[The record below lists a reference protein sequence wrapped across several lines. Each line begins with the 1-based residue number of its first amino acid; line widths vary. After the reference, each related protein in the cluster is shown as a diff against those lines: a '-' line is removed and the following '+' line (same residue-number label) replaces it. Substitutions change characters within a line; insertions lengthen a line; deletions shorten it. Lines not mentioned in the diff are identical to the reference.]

1 MTATAS
7 GKMVYRLEEGGAEM
21 VSLLGGK
28 GAHASEMARIGVPV
42 PPGFVITTETSLE
55 YFRQGHRLPDGLWDE
70 IVRHVH
76 TLEEQTGRRFGAPE
90 NPLVVSV
97 RSGAPVSMPGMMDT
111 ILNMG
116 VTDTTIAGLAQMMG
130 DDRPALDAFRR
141 LIQGFGDV
149 VLGIP
154 KARFET
160 TLEAAKQRAGAAFD
174 YELQPDA
181 LRGLIAEFKGIIEE
195 ASGAPLSDDPW
206 TLLQAAVEAVFNSWN
221 NPRAITYRDFQGISH
236 DMGTACVIMA
246 MVFGNLGDDSG
257 TGVLFSRNPGSGERG
272 LYGEFLPNAQGED
285 VVAGIRTP
293 QRIQTLRTAW
303 PDIYEQIEETARRLE
318 THYKDVQDIEF
329 TVERGKLY
337 ILQTRSAKRTA
348 AAAVRIAVELE
359 AEGLL
364 TQEQALGRVEAG
376 EISAVLMPH
385 FEAEAKVEAVQAGR
399 LFAEGVGASPG
410 AVSGVVVMDPDKVA
424 AIEDGGQP
432 TILVRQETSPDD
444 VHGIIRA
451 HGVLTSRGGMTSH
464 AAVVTRGLGKPCV
477 VGCEELRFDADG
489 SATARGRT
497 IAEGDVISLDGA
509 TGEIFAGKVQTV
521 APRPGDL
528 AELNTLLGWADAAR
542 RLQVWANADTP
553 EDAQR
558 ARANGAEG
566 IGLCRTE
573 HMFFAEERLRHI
585 RRLLAIGPDASQL
598 IRRVDELEA
607 ALENAPASEQGAMRK
622 RLDEARAARDASE
635 TVQGFHAELAELER
649 FQTEDFYGIFKA
661 MEGLPVV
668 IRLLDAPL
676 HEFLPDYAELSQEVA
691 ELTRRLMGDRRMEAW
706 LREGQELLN
715 RSASELEQ
723 HPAGKRVIEWLS
735 AAALP
740 EHAEDEERLR
750 AELEEKE
757 QTLAL
762 VAHLRESNPMLGHRG
777 CRVGLTMPEIY
788 EMQVRAI
795 VTAGCRLAQEGAAV
809 RAEIMIPI
817 VSHVNEL
824 KWLRPRLRAVASRT
838 REELGIHVTYLFG
851 TMIEVP
857 RAALTA
863 DEVAMEA
870 EFFSFGSNDL
880 TQMTF
885 AFSRD
890 DAESKFL
897 NHYVETEILPR
908 NPFNA
913 LDTRGVGRLMR
924 MAVEAARAVDPA
936 FPVGIC
942 GEHGG
947 DPRSIAF
954 CNELGLDY
962 VSASPFR
969 VPVARLAAAQSALGQ
984 IPAEA

>member
-1 MTATAS
+1 MTTS
-7 GKMVYRLEEGGAEM
+7 SLGKMVYRLAEGGADQ

-28 GAHASEMARIGVPV
+28 GAHASEMARIGIPV
-42 PPGFVITTETSLE
+42 PPGFIITTETSLE
-55 YFRQGHRLPDGLWDE
+55 YFRLGRRFPNGLWDD
-70 IVRHVH
+70 IVAHVH
-76 TLEEQTGRRFGAPE
+76 LLEEETGRRFGDPE
-90 NPLVVSV
+90 TPLIVSV

-116 VTDTTIAGLAQMMG
+116 VTDATVDGLTKMMQNE
-130 DDRPALDAFRR
+130 RTALDAFRR
-141 LIQGFGDV
+141 LLQGFGDV

-154 KARFET
+154 KDRFET
-160 TLEAAKQRAGAAFD
+160 TLEQAKKQAGVEFD

-181 LRGLIAEFKGIIEE
+181 LRQLIDDFKAIIAEATGE
-195 ASGAPLSDDPW
+195 PVSDDPW
-206 TLLQAAVEAVFNSWN
+206 VLLKQAVQAVFDSWN
-221 NPRAITYRDFQGISH
+221 NPRAITYRNYQGISH

-257 TGVLFSRNPGSGERG
+257 TGVLFSRSPATGERL

-293 QRIQTLRTAW
+293 QRIGTLQATW
-303 PDIYEQIEETARRLE
+303 PQIYREIEETARRLE
-318 THYKDVQDIEF
+318 THYTDVQDIEF

-348 AAAVRIAVELE
+348 SAAVKIAVNL
-359 AEGLL
+359 AEEGML
-364 TQEQALGRVEAG
+364 TKEQAIGRMDASEV
-376 EISAVLMPH
+376 SFVLMPH
-385 FEAEAKVEAVQAGR
+385 FVTEAKEGAIREGR
-399 LFAEGVGASPG
+399 LLAEGVGGSPG
-410 AVSGVVVMDPDKVA
+410 AVSGKAVMDPDRAVEMA
-424 AIEDGGQP
+424 NAGHDV
-432 TILVRQETSPDD
+432 ILVRHETSPDD
-444 VHGIIRA
+444 VHGIIRSK
-451 HGVLTSRGGMTSH
+451 GVLTSRGGMTSH

-477 VGCEELRFDADG
+477 VGCEELHVDNDSRT
-489 SATARGRT
+489 ATARERS
-497 IAEGDVISLDGA
+497 ISEGDVISIDGS
-509 TGEIFAGKVQTV
+509 TGEVFLGEV
-521 APRPGDL
+521 AAIEPQPSEL

-542 RLQVWANADTP
+542 RMQVWANADTP
-553 EDAQR
+553 EDAER

-573 HMFFAEERLRHI
+573 HMFFAGERLPHI
-585 RRLLAIGPDASQL
+585 QRLLAVGPEASNL
-598 IRRVDELEA
+598 IKRADELEA
-607 ALENAPASEQGAMRK
+607 ALVNAPASDREAMAK
-622 RLDEARAARDASE
+622 RLEAIRHERDTSE
-635 TVQGFHAELAELER
+635 AVQEFHAELSELER
-649 FQTEDFYGIFKA
+649 FQTDDFYGIFKA

-676 HEFLPDYAELSQEVA
+676 HEFLPGHADLAAEVA
-691 ELTRRLMGDRRMEAW
+691 ELNRRIHGDRLTAW
-706 LREGQELLN
+706 VHRGREIAS
-715 RSASELEQ
+715 RSMHELEKRQ
-723 HPAGKRVIEWLS
+723 VGKRIVEWFS
-735 AAALP
+735 
-740 EHAEDEERLR
+740 EHVEVPQPEDEAALR

-757 QTLAL
+757 RTLAL
-762 VAHLRESNPMLGHRG
+762 VEHLRESNPMLGHRG

-795 VTAGCRLAQEGAAV
+795 VTAACRLTQEGSSV
-809 RAEIMIPI
+809 NPEIMIPI

-838 REELGIHVTYLFG
+838 RESIGTYVTYLFG

-863 DEVAMEA
+863 DEIATEA

-890 DAESKFL
+890 DAEAKFL
-897 NHYVETEILPR
+897 NHYIDTEVLAQ
-908 NPFNA
+908 NPFNSIDIA
-913 LDTRGVGRLMR
+913 GVGKLMK
-924 MAVEAARAVDPA
+924 MATEEARRVDPH
-936 FPVGIC
+936 FPIGIC

-947 DPRSIAF
+947 DPVSVAF
-954 CNELGLDY
+954 CHDLGLDY

-984 IPAEA
+984 IKAE